1 MSRNRK
7 RKKKAPGFIGEVI
20 HKFPVVAG
28 MILSGIF
35 LGYIFF
41 TENGVPLY
49 LQTVADA
56 EALEYRI
63 QTIKTNTEFLKNEIL
78 RVQSDPLKLE
88 ELARNRLGMVR
99 KGEKVYQFLEPQL
112 EESQSTP

>member
-7 RKKKAPGFIGEVI
+7 RKQKAPGFLGEI
-20 HKFPVVAG
+20 MNKFPVVAG
-28 MILSGIF
+28 MILSGLF

-41 TENGVPLY
+41 TENGLPLY
-49 LQTVADA
+49 MQTLAHA
-56 EALEYRI
+56 KQLEDRI
-63 QTIKTNTEFLKNEIL
+63 EEMKNDTKLLEVEIL

-99 KGEKVYQFLEPQL
+99 KGEKVYQFLEPRL
-112 EESQSTP
+112 GDSPTMP

>member
-7 RKKKAPGFIGEVI
+7 HKKKAPGFLGEI
-20 HKFPVVAG
+20 ISKLPVVAG
-28 MILSGIF
+28 MILGGVF

-41 TENGVPLY
+41 TENGIPLY
-49 LQTVADA
+49 LQTVSDA
-56 EALEYRI
+56 EALEYHILKI
-63 QTIKTNTEFLKNEIL
+63 QESTEFLEDEIL

-99 KGEKVYQFLEPQL
+99 KGEKVYQFLEPRL
-112 EESQSTP
+112 KNSHSTP

>member
-7 RKKKAPGFIGEVI
+7 RKEKTPGFLGEI
-20 HKFPVVAG
+20 MNKFPVVAG
-28 MILSGIF
+28 MILSGLF

-41 TENGVPLY
+41 TENGLPLY
-49 LQTVADA
+49 LQTLAHA
-56 EALEYRI
+56 KQLEYRLL
-63 QTIKTNTEFLKNEIL
+63 EMKNDTRLLEKEIS

-99 KGEKVYQFLEPQL
+99 KGETVYQFLEPRL
-112 EESQSTP
+112 EDSPATP